1 VIRPF
6 IFILLLACVACNA
19 PDNKTAKNSAPVEN
33 GIPPEKN
40 DTTIFL
46 HINGTNQSFRIKKN
60 NLKKMV
66 KFQTFLDQY
75 PEIPKLY
82 MDTLSIDLTGDGIHE
97 KIITRIKCNNSDCII
112 FSNVLK
118 DETIVL
124 SDTLMPNDDLAY
136 MDWAED
142 SIYFKLKPYS
152 TFYDAL
158 LEKTRVQELEN
169 GKISEDL
176 VDFYTSPLY
185 YTFQEKYR
193 DTTKVRLVLDSIKQ
207 ELRAY
212 KGKYVLSLDHWN
224 RSLLF
229 WNRFTKQFEVLY
241 TP

>member
-1 VIRPF
+1 VIRLS
-6 IFILLLACVACNA
+6 ILTLLLACVACNA
-19 PDNKTAKNSAPVEN
+19 PDNKTAENSAPVEN

-46 HINGTNQSFRIKKN
+46 RINEIKQSFRIKKD

-75 PEIPKLY
+75 PEIPKLH
-82 MDTLSIDLTGDGIHE
+82 MDTVSIDLTGDGIHE
-97 KIITRIKCNNSDCII
+97 KIITRIKCNNRDCII
-112 FSNVLK
+112 FSNILK

-136 MDWAED
+136 MDWSED

-158 LEKTRVQELEN
+158 LKKNRVQELEN

-185 YTFQEKYR
+185 HNSQEKYR
-193 DTTKVRLVLDSIKQ
+193 DTTKARMVVDSIKQ
-207 ELRAY
+207 ELRGY
-212 KGKYVLSLDHWN
+212 KGKYVLTLDHWN

-229 WNRFTKQFEVLY
+229 WNRFTKRFEVLY